1 MLLEARIMRDGK
13 PIYHA
18 LAFNDVVVNR
28 SGFSGMAELRVSVDG
43 HFMYNQRSDGLIVA
57 TPTGSTAYA
66 LSSPGPILHPQLQG
80 IVLVPIAPHAL
91 SNRPIVLPDDSKVSI
106 QIIGGRDVNVN
117 FDMQSFTV
125 ARTERHDRGAPLA
138 PYGADAAS
146 GRLQLLRHAAQEAAL
161 ERIPVARRRPQALSG
176 KDAGTRTPPLPK
188 PDYHAHQTTSM
199 LRHLSIRDFVIV
211 AALDLE
217 FDSGFTVF
225 SGETGAGK
233 SILIDAL
240 ALALGARAD
249 ASVVRTG
256 EARADI
262 TAEFETHARS
272 THWLDEQALGTTGDD
287 GHHGGTVML
296 RRVVDANGRSRAF
309 INGTAATLAQLR
321 EVGEM
326 LVDIHGQHA
335 HQLLMRPDAQRELFD
350 THAGLSDTRRD
361 RYARVAHVARA
372 AQAVEH
378 AQTRDRELQLERERL
393 AWQLDRTRQ
402 ARAATGRVGRGQ
414 RRAPPAVAFGQSDR
428 RRARRARR
436 AVRIRRG
443 DDHAAFRRSSRSC
456 AISPTSIRRSNDVL
470 AALEPA
476 EIQLQ
481 EAAYSL
487 STTRNGSNSI
497 RTGCAQVE
505 TAPRRAAFDRA
516 QVPSAARNA
525 AGGTRGASRATRRSS
540 TPPPTSTACTPP
552 KPRPRKTYLA
562 EAKKL
567 SKARAKAGKALGA
580 AVTTGMQELSMAGGS
595 FEVALVPLPEGGA
608 HGLEQVEFR
617 VAGHAGVPLRPL
629 AKVASGGELARISL
643 ALAVIASA
651 ASPTPTLIFD
661 EVDTGIGGGVAEVV
675 GRLLH
680 QLGQRPPGAVRD
692 ALAASRR
699 ARRSAF
705 PGGEGGQRQRRH
717 GQQRHLARQGE
728 PRRGSRAHARRAR
741 NHADHAQAREG
752 NAGGVRCR
760 CWQDDNARR

>member
-1 MLLEARIMRDGK
+1 
-13 PIYHA
+13 
-18 LAFNDVVVNR
+18 
-28 SGFSGMAELRVSVDG
+28 
-43 HFMYNQRSDGLIVA
+43 
-57 TPTGSTAYA
+57 
-66 LSSPGPILHPQLQG
+66 
-80 IVLVPIAPHAL
+80 
-91 SNRPIVLPDDSKVSI
+91 
-106 QIIGGRDVNVN
+106 
-117 FDMQSFTV
+117 
-125 ARTERHDRGAPLA
+125 
-138 PYGADAAS
+138 
-146 GRLQLLRHAAQEAAL
+146 
-161 ERIPVARRRPQALSG
+161 
-176 KDAGTRTPPLPK
+176 
-188 PDYHAHQTTSM
+188 M

-249 ASVVRTG
+249 ANVVRTG
-256 EARADI
+256 ESRADI
-262 TAEFETHARS
+262 TAEFETHAQVE
-272 THWLDEQALGTTGDD
+272 HWLDEQALGTIGAD
-287 GHHGGTVML
+287 GHHGSTVML

-350 THAGLSDTRRD
+350 THAGLSDT
-361 RYARVAHVARA
+361 AAIVTRA
-372 AQAVEH
+372 WRTWREKVQAVEH

-393 AWQLDRTRQ
+393 AWQLTELDKLAPQ
-402 ARAATGRVGRGQ
+402 PGEWEEVNAEH
-414 RRAPPAVAFGQSDR
+414 RRLSHSANLIDGVQGALGALSESDEAMITHLSSIVSKVRDLAEIDPALS
-428 RRARRARR
+428 
-436 AVRIRRG
+436 
-443 DDHAAFRRSSRSC
+443 
-456 AISPTSIRRSNDVL
+456 DVL

-487 STTRNGSNSI
+487 SHYAQKLELDPDRL
-497 RTGCAQVE
+497 AQVE
-505 TAPRRAAFDRA
+505 KRLDALH
-516 QVPSAARNA
+516 SAARKFRLQPETLPEEHEARRAQLA
-525 AGGTRGASRATRRSS
+525 ALDAAADLDSLHAAEAKAKEDFLT
-540 TPPPTSTACTPP
+540 
-552 KPRPRKTYLA
+552 

-580 AVTTGMQELSMAGGS
+580 AVTTGMQELSMKGGS

-680 QLGQRPPGAVRD
+680 QLGQQRQVLCVTHLPQVAARGDHHFQVAKAGNGKGGTVSSVTSLDKTNRIEEVARMLGGLEITPTTRKHAKEM
-692 ALAASRR
+692 LAA
-699 ARRSAF
+699 
-705 PGGEGGQRQRRH
+705 
-717 GQQRHLARQGE
+717 
-728 PRRGSRAHARRAR
+728 
-741 NHADHAQAREG
+741 
-752 NAGGVRCR
+752 
-760 CWQDDNARR
+760 

>member
-1 MLLEARIMRDGK
+1 
-13 PIYHA
+13 
-18 LAFNDVVVNR
+18 
-28 SGFSGMAELRVSVDG
+28 
-43 HFMYNQRSDGLIVA
+43 
-57 TPTGSTAYA
+57 
-66 LSSPGPILHPQLQG
+66 
-80 IVLVPIAPHAL
+80 
-91 SNRPIVLPDDSKVSI
+91 
-106 QIIGGRDVNVN
+106 
-117 FDMQSFTV
+117 
-125 ARTERHDRGAPLA
+125 
-138 PYGADAAS
+138 
-146 GRLQLLRHAAQEAAL
+146 
-161 ERIPVARRRPQALSG
+161 
-176 KDAGTRTPPLPK
+176 
-188 PDYHAHQTTSM
+188 M

-249 ASVVRTG
+249 ANVVRTG
-256 EARADI
+256 ETRADI
-262 TAEFETHARS
+262 TAEFDTHAQVDQ
-272 THWLDEQALGTTGDD
+272 WLDEQALSAATAD
-287 GHHGGTVML
+287 GQHGGTVML

-350 THAGLSDTRRD
+350 THAGLTELSASVTR
-361 RYARVAHVARA
+361 AWRA
-372 AQAVEH
+372 WREKVQAVEH

-393 AWQLDRTRQ
+393 AWQLAELDKLAPQ
-402 ARAATGRVGRGQ
+402 PGEWEEVNAEH
-414 RRAPPAVAFGQSDR
+414 RRLSHSANLIDGVQGALNALSESDEAMITHLASIVSKVRDLADIDPAL
-428 RRARRARR
+428 
-436 AVRIRRG
+436 
-443 DDHAAFRRSSRSC
+443 
-456 AISPTSIRRSNDVL
+456 NDVL

-487 STTRNGSNSI
+487 SHYAQKLELDPDRL
-497 RTGCAQVE
+497 AQVE
-505 TAPRRAAFDRA
+505 KRLDALH
-516 QVPSAARNA
+516 SAARKFRLQPE
-525 AGGTRGASRATRRSS
+525 TLPDEHETRRAQLAALDAAADLDSLH
-540 TPPPTSTACTPP
+540 AAEA
-552 KPRPRKTYLA
+552 KAREDFLA

-580 AVTTGMQELSMAGGS
+580 AVTTGMQELSMKGGS

-680 QLGQRPPGAVRD
+680 QLGEARQVLCVTHLPQVAARGDHHFQVAKAGNGKGGTVSSVVSLDKTSRVEEVARMLGGLEITPTTRKHAKEM
-692 ALAASRR
+692 LAA
-699 ARRSAF
+699 
-705 PGGEGGQRQRRH
+705 
-717 GQQRHLARQGE
+717 
-728 PRRGSRAHARRAR
+728 
-741 NHADHAQAREG
+741 
-752 NAGGVRCR
+752 
-760 CWQDDNARR
+760 

>member
-1 MLLEARIMRDGK
+1 
-13 PIYHA
+13 
-18 LAFNDVVVNR
+18 
-28 SGFSGMAELRVSVDG
+28 
-43 HFMYNQRSDGLIVA
+43 
-57 TPTGSTAYA
+57 
-66 LSSPGPILHPQLQG
+66 
-80 IVLVPIAPHAL
+80 
-91 SNRPIVLPDDSKVSI
+91 
-106 QIIGGRDVNVN
+106 
-117 FDMQSFTV
+117 
-125 ARTERHDRGAPLA
+125 
-138 PYGADAAS
+138 
-146 GRLQLLRHAAQEAAL
+146 
-161 ERIPVARRRPQALSG
+161 
-176 KDAGTRTPPLPK
+176 
-188 PDYHAHQTTSM
+188 M

-256 EARADI
+256 ESRADI
-262 TAEFETHARS
+262 TAEFETHAQVDA
-272 THWLDEQALGTTGDD
+272 WLDAQALGAADD
-287 GHHGGTVML
+287 GQHGGTVML
-296 RRVVDANGRSRAF
+296 RRVVDVSGRSRAF

-350 THAGLSDTRRD
+350 THAGLSDT
-361 RYARVAHVARA
+361 AAVVTRA
-372 AQAVEH
+372 WRTWREKAQAVEH

-393 AWQLDRTRQ
+393 AWQLAELDKL
-402 ARAATGRVGRGQ
+402 
-414 RRAPPAVAFGQSDR
+414 APQPGEWEEVNAEHKRLSHSANLIDGVQGALGALSESDEAMIAHLGSIVSKMRDLAEIDPAL
-428 RRARRARR
+428 
-436 AVRIRRG
+436 
-443 DDHAAFRRSSRSC
+443 
-456 AISPTSIRRSNDVL
+456 NDVL

-487 STTRNGSNSI
+487 SHY
-497 RTGCAQVE
+497 AQKLELDPDRLARVE
-505 TAPRRAAFDRA
+505 KRLDALH
-516 QVPSAARNA
+516 SAARKFRLQAETLPEEHEARRAQLA
-525 AGGTRGASRATRRSS
+525 ALDAAADLEGLRA
-540 TPPPTSTACTPP
+540 AEAQA
-552 KPRPRKTYLA
+552 KEAFLA

-567 SKARAKAGKALGA
+567 SKARAKAGKALGE
-580 AVTTGMQELSMAGGS
+580 AVTTGMQELSMKGGS

-608 HGLEQVEFR
+608 HGLEQIEFR

-680 QLGQRPPGAVRD
+680 QLGEARQVLCVTHLPQVAARGDHHFQVAKTGNGQGGTVSSVTSLDKASRIEEV
-692 ALAASRR
+692 ARMLGGLEITATTRKHAKEMLAA
-699 ARRSAF
+699 
-705 PGGEGGQRQRRH
+705 
-717 GQQRHLARQGE
+717 
-728 PRRGSRAHARRAR
+728 
-741 NHADHAQAREG
+741 
-752 NAGGVRCR
+752 
-760 CWQDDNARR
+760 

>member
-1 MLLEARIMRDGK
+1 
-13 PIYHA
+13 
-18 LAFNDVVVNR
+18 
-28 SGFSGMAELRVSVDG
+28 
-43 HFMYNQRSDGLIVA
+43 
-57 TPTGSTAYA
+57 
-66 LSSPGPILHPQLQG
+66 
-80 IVLVPIAPHAL
+80 
-91 SNRPIVLPDDSKVSI
+91 
-106 QIIGGRDVNVN
+106 
-117 FDMQSFTV
+117 
-125 ARTERHDRGAPLA
+125 
-138 PYGADAAS
+138 
-146 GRLQLLRHAAQEAAL
+146 
-161 ERIPVARRRPQALSG
+161 
-176 KDAGTRTPPLPK
+176 
-188 PDYHAHQTTSM
+188 M

-240 ALALGARAD
+240 ALALGARAE

-256 EARADI
+256 ESRADI
-262 TAEFETHARS
+262 TAEFETHALVDQ
-272 THWLDEQALGTTGDD
+272 WLDEQALGAADEGQ
-287 GHHGGTVML
+287 HGGTVML

-350 THAGLSDTRRD
+350 THAGLSDMAAAVTRAWRTWRD
-361 RYARVAHVARA
+361 K

-393 AWQLDRTRQ
+393 AWQLTELDKLAPQPGEWEEVNTEH
-402 ARAATGRVGRGQ
+402 
-414 RRAPPAVAFGQSDR
+414 RRLSHSANLIDGVQGALGALSESDDAMITHLGSIVSKVRDLAEIDPAL
-428 RRARRARR
+428 
-436 AVRIRRG
+436 
-443 DDHAAFRRSSRSC
+443 
-456 AISPTSIRRSNDVL
+456 NDVL

-487 STTRNGSNSI
+487 SHYAQKLELDPERL
-497 RTGCAQVE
+497 AQVE
-505 TAPRRAAFDRA
+505 KRLDALH
-516 QVPSAARNA
+516 SAARKFRLQPETLPEEHEARRKQLA
-525 AGGTRGASRATRRSS
+525 ALDAAADLDGLRA
-540 TPPPTSTACTPP
+540 AEAQA
-552 KPRPRKTYLA
+552 KDVFVA

-567 SKARAKAGKALGA
+567 SKARAKAGKALGE
-580 AVTTGMQELSMAGGS
+580 AVTTGMQELSMKGGS

-608 HGLEQVEFR
+608 HGLEQIEFR

-661 EVDTGIGGGVAEVV
+661 EVDTGIGGAVAEVV

-680 QLGQRPPGAVRD
+680 QLGEARQVLCVTHLPQVAARGDHHFQVAKTGNGKGGTLSSVTSLD
-692 ALAASRR
+692 KASRIEEV
-699 ARRSAF
+699 ARML
-705 PGGEGGQRQRRH
+705 GGLEITATTRK
-717 GQQRHLARQGE
+717 
-728 PRRGSRAHARRAR
+728 HAKEMLTA
-741 NHADHAQAREG
+741 
-752 NAGGVRCR
+752 
-760 CWQDDNARR
+760 